1 MTAWIISNFS
11 PLYLLCLEYSWQII
25 NVVEREKKGRIEGG
39 KEARRKVEKK
49 KERKEWKEAEREEV
63 LPKNGPPS
71 MEKNILCVTPLN
83 ILFKTT
89 SQLHYSPFCSSN
101 FPPRHSFTYLLEFS
115 LTH

>member
-1 MTAWIISNFS
+1 MAVNKCSGKRK
-11 PLYLLCLEYSWQII
+11 
-25 NVVEREKKGRIEGG
+25 ERKIEGG
-39 KEARRKVEKK
+39 KEARRKVEKG
-49 KERKEWKEAEREEV
+49 KERKEWKEAERKEV

-89 SQLHYSPFCSSN
+89 SQFHYNPFSSSN
-101 FPPRHSFTYLLEFS
+101 FPPRHPFTYLLEFS